1 VPESRPTEMPRRAL
15 VGALRRVRIT
25 ERRAG
30 AGSDLLSQP
39 VLLVGEKK
47 IHDQDGRLLATFR
60 SAASN
65 PSFFRHVFRGVP
77 RVFEIVDVRDRMVLM
92 VEESSD
98 SLKFKA
104 IAADRSDIGT
114 VLVKHGWRPRQVLQA
129 ADGETVGSFCW
140 VGNRKYSV
148 RDPQDLE
155 VGRITHIPFSFIRRR
170 VECNVIE
177 INKGMSG
184 TMRALMLP
192 ASKAVS
198 YLNAPS

>member
-1 VPESRPTEMPRRAL
+1 VST
-15 VGALRRVRIT
+15 
-25 ERRAG
+25 
-30 AGSDLLSQP
+30 QP

-65 PSFFRHVFRGVP
+65 PSIFRHMFLGVP

-92 VEESSD
+92 VEENSS
-98 SLKFKA
+98 SSEFKA
-104 IAADRSDIGT
+104 MAADGTDIGT
-114 VLVKHGWRPRQVLQA
+114 VLVKHGWRPRHVFQA
-129 ADGETVGSFCW
+129 ADGETIGSLCW
-140 VGNRKYSV
+140 TGIRKYSV
-148 RDPQDLE
+148 RDPQDVE
-155 VGRITHIPFSFIRRR
+155 VGRITHIPFAMIRRR

-177 INKGMSG
+177 INQGMSG

-198 YLNAPS
+198 HLNAPSH